1 MQTSQMSSK
10 LRQNKFLI
18 KCYGNGKKMDNFIN
32 QLKAIEE
39 GKAAD
44 LENKHF
50 MEQIDGIV
58 YECGSF
64 KSYNFSKNA
73 NNKSTPKYTAKLL
86 SKINPSWSLQIVS
99 TGDCDAYGRW
109 MDVVMC
115 LVVKSLSEEKTCPR
129 CGVIYDK
136 KTSSSCDLCQTC
148 THARRDERVKEQE
161 AAYEKHINEL
171 RKKVEDAKTNPVS
184 IWQQT
189 CRCGVSYEAQTLHE
203 MDYPQGCVDCRK
215 IAAEARCE
223 SDSDSDCCECL
234 YNADDGCRC
243 AIRIAIAIKP

>member
-18 KCYGNGKKMDNFIN
+18 KCYGNGKKMDDFIN

-50 MEQIDGIV
+50 MEQFDGIV

-64 KSYNFSKNA
+64 KSNNFSKNA

-86 SKINPSWSLQIVS
+86 SKINPCWSLQILK
-99 TGDCDAYGRW
+99 TGKWNGRW

-115 LVVKSLSEEKTCPR
+115 LTVKSLTIEKTCPR

-136 KTSSSCDLCQTC
+136 KTSTSCDLCQTC
-148 THARRDERVKEQE
+148 TRARRDERIKEQN
-161 AAYEKHINEL
+161 AAYEKYKNEL

-203 MDYPQGCVDCRK
+203 MDYPPGCVDCRK
-215 IAAEARCE
+215 IAAAARCE
-223 SDSDSDCCECL
+223 SDSDSD
-234 YNADDGCRC
+234 
-243 AIRIAIAIKP
+243 